1 MGDDKTYTVAE
12 AAAQLGVSVD
22 TVRRRVQA
30 GSLEKVQMERGY
42 AVILDQ
48 PPSPADN
55 LLEQVLAERDRLIE
69 LVAFLQRQL
78 DEASRREAALL
89 QLIDARG
96 APARAARG
104 DR

>member
-1 MGDDKTYTVAE
+1 MRKDKTYTFAE

-48 PPSPADN
+48 PPSPADD
-55 LLEQVLAERDRLIE
+55 LLRQVIGERDRLVD

-78 DEASRREAALL
+78 EEATRRESALL
-89 QLIDARG
+89 QLVNVRG
-96 APARAARG
+96 EPAG
-104 DR
+104 G